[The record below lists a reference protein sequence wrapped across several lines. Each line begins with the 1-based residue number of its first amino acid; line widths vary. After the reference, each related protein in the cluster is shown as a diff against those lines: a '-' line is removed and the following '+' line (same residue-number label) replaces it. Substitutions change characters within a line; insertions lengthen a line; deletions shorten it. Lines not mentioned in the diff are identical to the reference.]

1 MVCESFIVPEIR
13 SLSIDESVLV
23 RQAVAKNLLNT
34 SKNISAATFLQ
45 HMFPL
50 YDRLTQDNDEK
61 VRKSCA
67 DVIAEIAKVSPI

>member
-1 MVCESFIVPEIR
+1 
-13 SLSIDESVLV
+13 
-23 RQAVAKNLLNT
+23 
-34 SKNISAATFLQ
+34 
-45 HMFPL
+45 MFPM